1 MMRRTG
7 LVLPWIW
14 LIPLSA
20 VLAGQATDITGKWVG
35 ETVFMG
41 STDMD
46 RVTLALEKQGDS
58 YSGTIS
64 DSLGLIKNAP
74 IESVRFEN
82 DNLRFKFTAAV
93 GGREVKMRA
102 ALNLFTGR
110 LIGAWATDEG
120 THAYGSIELE
130 RTK

>member
-1 MMRRTG
+1 MRRTG
-7 LVLPWIW
+7 RILPWVW
-14 LIPLSA
+14 LIPISW
-20 VLAGQATDITGKWVG
+20 VLAGQAADITGRWAG

-41 STDMD
+41 STDHDMI
-46 RVTLALEKQGDS
+46 TLAIEKNSDT

-64 DSLGLIKNAP
+64 DSLGMIKNAP

-82 DNLRFKFTAAV
+82 DNLRFKFTAVV

-120 THAYGSIELE
+120 THAYGSLELE